1 MKPITTMFLTGMAF
15 TVLGA
20 SLPVYAG
27 SVSGRAP
34 ATDGANAV
42 FYSFEDTLQ
51 GASFTISGKI
61 IFNDQTTVALRTD
74 DGFWTGTAQITL
86 DETQD
91 DALSIITNLRHITP
105 PADASTHNLASSYT
119 SGGTILAENFDD
131 TGTGPGQVSLHT
143 VAFTGSPDP
152 VSHFP
157 HTDVILTDA
166 VSFTKATSA
175 STLGGN
181 DEITNWTY
189 TLQVAHVPEPAP
201 FALFGMG
208 LLGLLGY
215 FRMKSRLGRT
225 GNGPCAC

>member
-1 MKPITTMFLTGMAF
+1 MKPITSIFLAGVTLS
-15 TVLGA
+15 VLGA
-20 SLPVYAG
+20 SLPAHAG
-27 SVSGRAP
+27 SVSGQAP
-34 ATDGANAV
+34 NISGFNSV

-51 GASFTISGKI
+51 GASFTISGKVI
-61 IFNDQTTVALRTD
+61 VNGVTTIALGTD

-91 DALSIITNLRHITP
+91 DALSIVTNLRHITP

-131 TGTGPGQVSLHT
+131 TGTAPGQVSLRT
-143 VAFTGSPDP
+143 VQFTGAPDP

-157 HTDVILTDA
+157 HTDLVLTDA
-166 VSFTKATSA
+166 VSFTKATNA
-175 STLGGN
+175 SSLGGN
-181 DEITNWTY
+181 HEITNWTY

-215 FRMKSRLGRT
+215 FRMKPRLAGT
-225 GNGPCAC
+225 GPFPSAG